1 MKNKKL
7 VIFGA
12 LALAGAVATAVA
24 ATWAGYKTKEVIA
37 RKKPVGKMG
46 TVKAVGKYYIPA
58 GIALGITIISDV
70 AVYRIG
76 MMEIAALTGTVT
88 YLTTNKK
95 QLEQRVKDMV
105 GEEKWNEIKN
115 SLREEQAADEM
126 LGKYGPVDIQDT
138 GYGNTLCQFKC
149 DYFDIWFR
157 SDPTEVKIA
166 LDEFQ
171 HRWKNGEYL
180 GFIPDLLDMLHI
192 HLKPGMEMLFADWGW
207 PNCNPDCKGGFGRG
221 SKIHIDV
228 DVVEGYAPGYP
239 EETMIIELFT
249 PPFECYMEY

>member
-7 VIFGA
+7 MIFGA

-105 GEEKWNEIKN
+105 GEEKWKEIKN

-126 LGKYGPVDIQDT
+126 LGKYGPV
-138 GYGNTLCQFKC
+138 
-149 DYFDIWFR
+149 

-171 HRWKNGEYL
+171 HRWESGEYL

-192 HLKPGMEMLFADWGW
+192 HLKPGMEMLFSDWGW
-207 PNCNPDCKGGFGRG
+207 PNCNPDCSGGFGTG
-221 SKIHIDV
+221 SKIYIDV